1 MSSDSSTSRKRDQPD
16 VLYTPEKLVD
26 MRRILLRNLMT
37 PCLNSGVL
45 PQIHHMDCGEWF
57 LWLNS
62 SEQLALALRQKMH
75 AISIT
80 VFEQAINKVVNF
92 HENSEKYSHAKLQEI
107 SSSLQADADRLEKA
121 ADRAHKDFME
131 TLSSC
136 VQTIQSLCDPGGERR
151 TPTSAPPPSS
161 RQRVDAGFAQASAA
175 IAEAAETVS
184 SSL

>member
-1 MSSDSSTSRKRDQPD
+1 MSDESSSSRKRDQPD

-37 PCLNSGVL
+37 PCLNSGSL
-45 PQIHHMDCGEWF
+45 PQIHHMECGEWF

-75 AISIT
+75 AISII
-80 VFEQAINKVVNF
+80 VFEQAIQKVMNF
-92 HENSEKYSHAKLQEI
+92 HENSEKYSHTKLQEI
-107 SSSLQADADRLEKA
+107 ASSLQADADRLEKSA
-121 ADRAHKDFME
+121 ERAHKEFME

-136 VQTIQSLCDPGGERR
+136 VQTILGLCDPGGEMH
-151 TPTSAPPPSS
+151 TPTSAPPPSN
-161 RQRVDAGFAQASAA
+161 RQQIDAGFAQASAA

-184 SSL
+184 SSI